1 MLRDYQKSAIDD
13 LRAAYRDGSRAPLLV
28 LPTGGG
34 KTYVFCEIARSAR
47 ERGNVLILVHRAEL
61 LAQSSASLR
70 ALGVPHACIAPRH
83 AWDPTER
90 VQVASVQA
98 LVRRFARMD
107 ADGWAPSL
115 IIVDEAHHATAG
127 TWRKILAQWP
137 AARVLGVTATPCRSD
152 GAGLGDVF
160 DALVEGPQ
168 IDELIGLGHLVP
180 PVVYAPPGAPDLTG
194 VRRRGG
200 DYDATALAQAVD
212 TAAFTGSAVA
222 HYARL
227 VAGAP
232 AVAFCANV
240 AHARH
245 VAEEFRSAGWRAE
258 SLDGTMADSD
268 RKRLID
274 QLGRGDL
281 NVLTSCDIVSEGTD
295 IPVIAAA
302 ILLRPTQSTG
312 LYLQQVGR
320 ALRTSPGKD
329 RAVIIDH
336 VNNSGRHGMPDDR
349 REWSL
354 DGDGAAQIARAPA
367 PKTCLA
373 CYMQYMPPTRAECP
387 YCAAA
392 RPPATVPLSALRPAP
407 ADLVVR
413 VSASMQTRK
422 QRQANALTLADL
434 EALGR
439 EWGYRSPRQWAM
451 KVFGAR
457 AVRSRENR

>member
-13 LRAAYRDGSRAPLLV
+13 LRVAYRDGAKAPLLV

-34 KTYVFCEIARSAR
+34 KTYVFCEIARAAR
-47 ERGNVLILVHRAEL
+47 KRGNVLILVHRAEL
-61 LAQSSASLR
+61 LAQSSASLS
-70 ALGVPHACIAPRH
+70 ALGVPHGCVAPRH
-83 AWDPTER
+83 VWDPTER

-98 LVRRFARMD
+98 LVRRFDRLAAD
-107 ADGWAPSL
+107 AWAPAL

-137 AARVLGVTATPCRSD
+137 TARVLGVTATPCRSD

-160 DALVEGPQ
+160 DAMVEGPQ

-194 VRRRGG
+194 MRRRGG
-200 DYDATALAQAVD
+200 DYDTAALAQAVD
-212 TAAFTGSAVA
+212 TSAFTGSAVA

-245 VAEEFRSAGWRAE
+245 VAEEFRNAGWRAE
-258 SLDGTMADSD
+258 SLDGTMADAD

-274 QLGRGDL
+274 QLGRGEI

-329 RAVIIDH
+329 CAVIIDH
-336 VNNSGRHGMPDDR
+336 VNNSGRHGMPDER

-354 DGDGAAQIARAPA
+354 DGDGSAAVARAIG
-367 PKTCLA
+367 PKTCLG
-373 CYMQYMPPTRAECP
+373 CYMQYYPPTRAECP
-387 YCAAA
+387 YCGAS
-392 RPPATVPLSALRPAP
+392 RPPAAVPLAALQPAP

-413 VSASMQTRK
+413 VSAATQTRK
-422 QRQANALTLADL
+422 QRQANARTLAEL
-434 EALGR
+434 ESLGS
-439 EWGYRSPRQWAM
+439 EWGYRAPRQWAM

-457 AVRSRENR
+457 AARRYETR